1 MRVPRPKSLNGLLV
15 LGFVLVSLPLI
26 LAIIR
31 AATKMNEFSAESQAL
46 VIQGVQSTDQNQ
58 SLSKQ
63 LSSMERSAR
72 VYQVIGEQELLTAY
86 QERVERVRDTLDEI
100 ATDSTDATRTEQIRE
115 LQRRVNA
122 FDSTMRN
129 SERESNATNNALNNF
144 STLRDYVDDMSR
156 DSNRF
161 IDSGLSELRESA
173 GRVQRQLAIQ
183 TALLVPFTL
192 LVVVTFTALLARPLR
207 QIDRAISTLGDG
219 QFTQAIEVSG
229 PEDLEALGRQL
240 EWLRKKLMEQ
250 EREKDKFLRH
260 MSHELKTPLANIRE
274 GTELLIDGAVGELEP
289 AQKEVADILREN
301 SLSLQK
307 LIENL
312 LSFSAWQSQLS
323 DLQLEEFELAPMIQ
337 AVVDQQ
343 RLTLAARK
351 LTVKGKLEPITVL
364 ADASK
369 LRMVIDNLLTNAIKF
384 SPDNG
389 TIKLGTSATSNGYV
403 IEISDE
409 GPGVPMQEQ
418 ARIFE
423 PFYQGSSKQA
433 GHVKGTGIGLSV
445 VLECV
450 NAHGGKISMIESPR
464 GAHFRIAMPSVP
476 VSNTGQ

>member
-1 MRVPRPKSLNGLLV
+1 MRLPRPKSLNGLLV
-15 LGFVLVSLPLI
+15 LGFVLVSLPLL

-31 AATKMNEFSAESQAL
+31 AATKMNEFSAESQTL
-46 VIQGVQSTDQNQ
+46 VIQGVQATDQNQ

-63 LSSMERSAR
+63 LSSLERSAR
-72 VYQVIGEQELLTAY
+72 VYQVIGEQELLAAY
-86 QERVERVRDTLDEI
+86 QERLERVSNTLDEI
-100 ATDSTDATRTEQIRE
+100 ATNSTDATRTEQIRE

-129 SERESNATNNALNNF
+129 SERESNAINNALNNF
-144 STLRDYVDDMSR
+144 STLRDYVDDMSQ
-156 DSNRF
+156 DSNRN
-161 IDSGLSELRESA
+161 IDSGLSELRENA

-192 LVVVTFTALLARPLR
+192 LVVVIFTALLARPLR

-219 QFTQAIEVSG
+219 KFSQAIEVTG

-240 EWLRKKLMEQ
+240 EWLRGKLMEQ

-274 GTELLIDGAVGELEP
+274 GTELLIDGAVGALQP

-323 DLQLEEFELAPMIQ
+323 DLQLEEFDLTPLIQ
-337 AVVDQQ
+337 TVVDQQ

-351 LTVKGKLEPITVL
+351 LKVKGKLAPITVL
-364 ADASK
+364 ADAGK

-384 SPDNG
+384 SPDHG
-389 TIKLGTSATSNGYV
+389 VIKLVTSASTKSYV

-409 GPGVPMQEQ
+409 GDGIPTHEQ

-423 PFYQGSSKQA
+423 PFYQGSTSQA

-450 NAHGGKISMIESPR
+450 NAHGGKISIIDSQR
-464 GAHFRIAMPSVP
+464 GAHFRIDMPSVP
-476 VSNTGQ
+476 VSGAGQ